1 MYLDEFVVEAGVIVS
16 ALESLNEKVRD
27 VKFVNLNDANQVIAQ
42 IECLTVYSKIHSK
55 KLEDISIGE
64 VAK

>member
-1 MYLDEFVVEAGVIVS
+1 MYLDEFVVGAGVIVS

-27 VKFVNLNDANQVIAQ
+27 VKFDNLNAANQVIAQ
-42 IECLTVYSKIHSK
+42 MECLTVYSKIHSK

-64 VAK
+64 AIK

>member
-1 MYLDEFVVEAGVIVS
+1 MDMDELVAEAATIVS
-16 ALESLNEKVRD
+16 ALESLQEKVRD
-27 VKFVNLNDANQVIAQ
+27 VKFDNINDANQVVTQ
-42 IECLTVYSKIHSK
+42 LECLTVYSKIHSK

>member
-1 MYLDEFVVEAGVIVS
+1 MYLDEFVVEAGVIMS

-27 VKFVNLNDANQVIAQ
+27 VKFDNLNAANQVIAQ
-42 IECLTVYSKIHSK
+42 IECLTVYAEIHYK
-55 KLEDISIGE
+55 KLEDKSIGE